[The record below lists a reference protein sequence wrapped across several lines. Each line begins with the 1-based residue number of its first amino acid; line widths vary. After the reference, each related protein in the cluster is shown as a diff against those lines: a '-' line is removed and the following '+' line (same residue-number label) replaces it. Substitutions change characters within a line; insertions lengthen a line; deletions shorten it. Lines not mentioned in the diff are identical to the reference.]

1 MRQAALVRADDE
13 HQLRAARAV
22 HLRRKGHGHP
32 RRVVRRVA
40 VEVEHHLD
48 GRILLQIAL
57 DGLPHPLI
65 RAVIA
70 GIIVERRVVER
81 LDAVRVQQLGDA
93 RTEADDGMLR
103 IPGAE
108 RISAFIFPSRLLRVR
123 LGRVRVDDE
132 HLRPVRLGSQC
143 GRTCE
148 QRGLVRRVSRCPG
161 DRDDVRLGSRK
172 GFRQLRDFRRELPL
186 RWLRIFNRQLRG
198 LVRRLVRRFGGQQPH
213 GPDARLRLGGILGKR
228 KSPRA
233 HAAEQP
239 REHCK

>member
-1 MRQAALVRADDE
+1 M
-13 HQLRAARAV
+13 
-22 HLRRKGHGHP
+22 
-32 RRVVRRVA
+32 
-40 VEVEHHLD
+40 
-48 GRILLQIAL
+48 
-57 DGLPHPLI
+57 
-65 RAVIA
+65 
-70 GIIVERRVVER
+70 ER

-132 HLRPVRLGSQC
+132 HLRPVGLGGQR
-143 GRTCE
+143 GGARE
-148 QRGLVRRVSRCPG
+148 QRGLVHRIAARPG
-161 DRDDVRLGSRK
+161 NRDGVRLGGGK
-172 GFRQLRDFRRELPL
+172 GFRQIRDFRRELPL

-198 LVRRLVRRFGGQQPH
+198 LVRRLVRRLGGQQPH